1 MNEDQI
7 LDDASLGGTTQN
19 NEDNKERESN
29 TTPTKNKVDAAAI
42 IDASAGGLQGLAA
55 LAGAFTG
62 NTPQTTVINQA
73 PQQPTNT
80 NNQRMWAAVGIGG
93 GLVLLI
99 LIIALSQNKTNV
111 KK

>member
-1 MNEDQI
+1 MDEDQI
-7 LDDASLGGTTQN
+7 LDNASLGGATANQEDSKQN
-19 NEDNKERESN
+19 P
-29 TTPTKNKVDAAAI
+29 TPKNKVDAAAI

-62 NTPQTTVINQA
+62 NTPQTTIVNEA

-80 NNQRMWAAVGIGG
+80 NNKKMWTAVGIGG